1 MKRLIY
7 TSFSSYLCV
16 YVCICIC
23 VYVCVYTYIYMYVCV
38 YAYVWSRVY
47 LHYFLEV
54 LLAYS
59 CLQCCVSVYR
69 TAPWLSCMYRYIPRF
84 WISSAHISLQSAEE
98 SFLCCTVFSH
108 YYLLLYCVF
117 FIHSATGECFSY
129 FQVLAVVN
137 SAAMNTGVCVSF
149 RISFLQIYKLYRESF
164 LHSWEWDCWIIWQH
178 KFYYTM

>member
-1 MKRLIY
+1 MEKPEW
-7 TSFSSYLCV
+7 TFCP
-16 YVCICIC
+16 
-23 VYVCVYTYIYMYVCV
+23 TQYIPHLPFFAREIWFFKMYF
-38 YAYVWSRVY
+38 YWNIA
-47 LHYFLEV
+47 
-54 LLAYS
+54 A
-59 CLQCCVSVYR
+59 LQCCVSVYR
-69 TAPWLSCMYRYIPRF
+69 TVPWLSCMYRYIPRF

-117 FIHSATGECFSY
+117 FIHSATGECFRY

-137 SAAMNTGVCVSF
+137 SVAMNTGVCVSF

-164 LHSWEWDCWIIWQH
+164 LHSWEWDCWIIWHH